1 MGDNRRFIKPLCAA
15 ILLATGSVQA
25 GGFGVTTQSATGGGN
40 ASTGHAMAEDASAM
54 WYNPALLHS
63 MQGRQV
69 NVGASLLNT
78 DITLENAGSTIPT
91 AAAGFP
97 VIGENTAEPG
107 GLSVTPGI
115 FYRGGD
121 LSDKLVYGL
130 GISVPYGF
138 STEYEDDSFA
148 RYEATESSLKTL
160 NINPAI
166 AWKVNEQF
174 DIGAGL
180 NLQVGQ
186 AVLARSVDAFLVC
199 QRFASLGAITPAT
212 CGALGLTSPSN
223 AATDS
228 SVSIE
233 ATAIGYGANI
243 GAAYHPSDKTTLSLG
258 LRSSVEFDFEGDAD
272 FTHGAGLSALGDA
285 ALTAGGL
292 ADQDAE
298 TKLKMPASASFA
310 AAHQVSDK
318 LTVHGDVTW
327 TQWSSVPEIRITFP
341 DSTAADSVTDL
352 QWEDT
357 VRVGVGATYQFND
370 RMKFRAGIAHD
381 PTPTPSPQNRT
392 PRAAPSS
399 DNLWF
404 SAGMSYKLN
413 KQMDFDAGLSI
424 IHPQDTIINYTAPG
438 TSDYTT
444 RATAE
449 ADVIGASVSLN
460 YRF

>member
-1 MGDNRRFIKPLCAA
+1 MGDNRQLIKPLCAA

-25 GGFGVTTQSATGGGN
+25 AGFGVTTQSGTGGGN
-40 ASTGHAMAEDASAM
+40 SATGHAMAEDASAM

-69 NVGASLLNT
+69 NTGISLLST
-78 DITLENAGSTIPT
+78 DITLENAGSSIPT

-97 VIGENTAEPG
+97 VIGENMAEPG
-107 GLSVTPGI
+107 GLTVTPSA
-115 FYRGGD
+115 FYRGAD
-121 LSDKLVYGL
+121 ISDKLAYGL
-130 GISVPYGF
+130 GISVPFGV

-180 NLQVGQ
+180 NIQVGQ
-186 AVLARSVDAFLVC
+186 AVLAKSIDAFLVC

-212 CGALGLTSPSN
+212 CGALGLTSVSN
-223 AATDS
+223 VATDS

-243 GAAYHPSDKTTLSLG
+243 GAAYRPSDKTTLSLG
-258 LRSSVEFDFEGDAD
+258 LRSAVELDFEGDAD

-292 ADQDAE
+292 NDQDAE

-341 DSTAADSVTDL
+341 DTAAADSVTDL
-352 QWEDT
+352 QWGDT

-370 RMKFRAGIAHD
+370 RMKLRAGIAHD
-381 PTPTPSPQNRT
+381 PTPTPDAEHRT
-392 PRAAPSS
+392 PRAPRS
-399 DNLWF
+399 DTLWF
-404 SAGMSYKLN
+404 SAGMSYQLN
-413 KQMDFDAGLSI
+413 KQMDIDAGLSI
-424 IHPQDTIINYTAPG
+424 IHPADTTVNYTSPDA
-438 TSDYTT
+438 SDYTT
-444 RATAE
+444 RASVETDA
-449 ADVIGASVSLN
+449 IGASVSLN

>member
-1 MGDNRRFIKPLCAA
+1 MGDNRRLVKPLCAA
-15 ILLATGSVQA
+15 LLLATGSAHA

-40 ASTGHAMAEDASAM
+40 AATGHAMAEDASAM

-69 NVGASLLNT
+69 NAGVSLLNT
-78 DITLENAGSTIPT
+78 DITLENAGSSIPT

-97 VIGENTAEPG
+97 VIGENMAEPG
-107 GLSVTPGI
+107 GLSVTPSL
-115 FYRGGD
+115 FYRGD
-121 LSDKLVYGL
+121 NISDKLAYGV
-130 GISVPYGF
+130 GVSVPFGVA
-138 STEYEDDSFA
+138 TEYENDSFA

-180 NLQVGQ
+180 NLQVGE
-186 AVLARSVDAFLVC
+186 AVLAKSVDAFLVC

-228 SVSIE
+228 SVSVE

-243 GAAYHPSDKTTLSLG
+243 GAVYKPGDKTTLSLG
-258 LRSSVEFDFEGDAD
+258 YRSSVKLDFEGDAD
-272 FTHGAGLSALGDA
+272 FTHGAGLSALGEASLA
-285 ALTAGGL
+285 AAGL

-298 TKLKMPASASFA
+298 TELKMPASASFA
-310 AAHQVSDK
+310 AAHAVNDK

-327 TQWSSVPEIRITFP
+327 TQWSSVPEIRIIFP
-341 DSTAADSVTDL
+341 DTVADDSVTDL

-357 VRVGVGATYQFND
+357 VRVGVGATYQLND
-370 RMKFRAGIAHD
+370 RTKLRAGIAHD
-381 PTPTPSPQNRT
+381 PTPTPDAEHRT
-392 PRAAPSS
+392 PRAPRS
-399 DNLWF
+399 DTLWF
-404 SAGMSYKLN
+404 SAGVSHKLN
-413 KQMDFDAGLSI
+413 KQMDIDAGLSI
-424 IHPQDTIINYTAPG
+424 IHPADTVVNYTAPG

-444 RATAE
+444 RASVETDA
-449 ADVIGASVSLN
+449 IGAAVSLN